1 MTDFINTPKAFLGRG
16 WGFPVTFSK
25 TAKQVAMFEAEED
38 VKSSLEIILQ
48 TEIGERI
55 MQPEFGGSLN
65 SYVFGSIDASFRTF
79 LTEQVRSAIIR
90 NEPRAELI
98 RVDYAE
104 EILNGRLDLTIYY
117 QILGTNTRYNIVF
130 PFYLSEGTDIQES

>member
-1 MTDFINTPKAFLGRG
+1 MTDFINTTKAFLGRG

-25 TAKQVAMFEAEED
+25 PAKQVAMFEAEED
-38 VKSSLEIILQ
+38 VRSSLEIILQ

-55 MQPEFGGSLN
+55 MQPQFGGSLQ
-65 SYVFGSIDASFRTF
+65 SSVFDSIDASFRTF
-79 LTEQVRSAIIR
+79 MTEQVRLAIIR

-104 EILNGRLDLTIYY
+104 ELLDGKLDLTIYY
-117 QILGTNTRYNIVF
+117 QVLGTNTRYNIVF
-130 PFYLSEGTDIQES
+130 PFYFNEGTDIQE

>member
-1 MTDFINTPKAFLGRG
+1 MTDFINTSKAFLGRG

-25 TAKQVAMFEAEED
+25 TAKQVTMFESEED

-48 TEIGERI
+48 TQIGERI

-65 SYVFGSIDASFRTF
+65 SHVFDSMDASFRTF
-79 LTEQVRSAIIR
+79 LTEQVRLAIIR
-90 NEPRAELI
+90 NEPRAELL

-104 EILNGRLDLTIYY
+104 ELLNGRLDLIIHY
-117 QILGTNTRYNIVF
+117 QVLGTNTRYNIVF
-130 PFYLSEGTDIQES
+130 PFYINEGTDIQEP